1 MSVCVGKRGWRGN
14 EGKVWRRVLGP
25 PVSGYASLAAYIVC
39 LARRACGGAIH
50 LIVELVERLPVL
62 AERPRAVAYIGG

>member
-1 MSVCVGKRGWRGN
+1 MQSA
-14 EGKVWRRVLGP
+14 LGP
-25 PVSGYASLAAYIVC
+25 PDSGYASLAAYIVC

-62 AERPRAVAYIGG
+62 AERPRAVAYEQRGVRRGSDGGSL